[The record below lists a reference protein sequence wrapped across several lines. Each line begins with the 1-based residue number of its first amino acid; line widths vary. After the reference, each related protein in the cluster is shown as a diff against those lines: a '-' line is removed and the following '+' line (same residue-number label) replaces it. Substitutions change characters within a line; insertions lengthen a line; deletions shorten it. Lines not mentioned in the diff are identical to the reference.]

1 MLLILGFQ
9 SQIYSQEQQKVFSGQ
24 IGVRGMWQTGN
35 LAQLFIN
42 PNAKLFIEKNG

>member
-1 MLLILGFQ
+1 MLLILSFQ
-9 SQIYSQEQQKVFSGQ
+9 SLIYSQEQQKVFSGQ